1 MIGIAEGRKKMALIL
16 LQNRI
21 VTAGVYRTHVR
32 RREVKEK
39 KNFGPK
45 PILFGLNPNF
55 NFR

>member
-1 MIGIAEGRKKMALIL
+1 MMCFSMKPKKHEAMPD
-16 LQNRI
+16 
-21 VTAGVYRTHVR
+21 GKW
-32 RREVKEK
+32 EVKEK

>member
-1 MIGIAEGRKKMALIL
+1 MAFVL

-21 VTAGVYRTHVR
+21 VIGGVYKTHVR

-45 PILFGLNPNF
+45 PILFDLNPNF

>member
-1 MIGIAEGRKKMALIL
+1 VIGIAEGRKKMALIL

-21 VTAGVYRTHVR
+21 VIGGVYRTHVR

-39 KNFGPK
+39 KNFDPK